1 MITSI
6 DSNVMVGL
14 WNPDDA
20 LNHWSRK
27 ALDAAF
33 VSGGLTV
40 CGAVYGE
47 LIAGPHRG
55 EKFVDE
61 FLHGANIKVDWS
73 SNETIWRIAGSAFQK
88 YAARRPRA
96 RSGEARRIL
105 TDFYIGAHALEN
117 GYSLLT
123 LDDGIY
129 RAAFPK
135 LSLFRV

>member
-47 LIAGPHRG
+47 LLAGPHRS
-55 EKFVDE
+55 EKFVDD
-61 FLHGANIKVDWS
+61 FSTAPIS
-73 SNETIWRIAGSAFQK
+73 
-88 YAARRPRA
+88 
-96 RSGEARRIL
+96 RSTGRVMKRFGEPL
-105 TDFYIGAHALEN
+105 
-117 GYSLLT
+117 
-123 LDDGIY
+123 
-129 RAAFPK
+129 
-135 LSLFRV
+135 V